1 MARRLEDVLQKRRE
15 TKELGVCLVQFQDEV
30 QSLMRLVQVLENA
43 CTSTDIPEE
52 FKVNADLAG
61 LIWWKLQ
68 DLKGELGGVER
79 NLRQTL

>member
-15 TKELGVCLVQFQDEV
+15 RKELGICLVSFQDQV

-52 FKVNADLAG
+52 FRVNADLAT
-61 LIWWKLQ
+61 LIWWKLR
-68 DLKGELGGVER
+68 DLDGELAGVER
-79 NLRQTL
+79 NLRHTL